1 MEPESPILLTIRQM
15 YAADQAAMAAG
26 IPGTRLMAAAG
37 AAVASAV
44 RRLAG
49 EGARP
54 RVLALCGPGNN
65 GGDGF
70 VAAGL
75 LAAAGWPVRVA
86 LLGERSSLT
95 GDAAWAAEQWSGA
108 VEPAMPALLG
118 EADIVIDALFGAGLC
133 RPLAGAAF
141 TLVKALAESGL
152 PVVAVDVPSGVNG
165 DTGQVMG
172 AAAPARITVTFF
184 RRKPG
189 HLLLP
194 GRQLCGRVDVADIG
208 IPPAVLGVIAP
219 TLFANEPV
227 FWQALYPRPRL
238 DGHKYARGHL
248 LLLGGAVMTGAARLA
263 ARAALRVGAG
273 LVTLACDPAARLIYS
288 LSQASLIVAPLLS
301 PDAFATLLADS
312 RRNALLLGPGAGTV
326 GEGAVLLRGA
336 TLAALGAG
344 RCGVLDADIFSVFAD
359 DLATLR
365 QAGLDRHWVL
375 TPHEGEF
382 HRLFRDISGSRLE
395 RAQEAA
401 RRSGAVVLLKGA
413 DTVIAAPDGRAAINH
428 NAPPDLATAGSG
440 DVLSGL
446 IAGLLAQGMP
456 AFEAAC
462 AGAWLHGESGRVAGP
477 GLIADDL
484 PDALRSVLSALR
496 QAFESPSSGAKGL

>member
-1 MEPESPILLTIRQM
+1 MEPESPILLTINQM

-26 IPGTRLMAAAG
+26 IPGPRLMAAAG

-44 RRLAG
+44 QTLAG

-86 LLGERSSLT
+86 LLGERGALA
-95 GDAAWAAEQWSGA
+95 GDAAWAATQWSGA
-108 VEPAMPALLG
+108 VEPATPALLAD
-118 EADIVIDALFGAGLC
+118 ADIVIDALFGAGLR
-133 RPLAGAAF
+133 RPLEGAALG
-141 TLVKALAESGL
+141 LVQALAASGL

-172 AAAPARITVTFF
+172 AAAPAQVTVTFF

-194 GRQLCGRVDVADIG
+194 GRQLCGSLVLADIG
-208 IPPAVLGVIAP
+208 IPSSVLGQIAP
-219 TLFANEPV
+219 TLFANDP
-227 FWQALYPRPRL
+227 ALWRAQYPWPRL
-238 DGHKYARGHL
+238 EGHKYARGHL

-273 LVTLACDPAARLIYS
+273 LVTLACDPSAALIYS
-288 LSQASLIVAPLLS
+288 LSQASLIVAPLDSL
-301 PDAFATLLADS
+301 DGFTALLADP
-312 RRNALLLGPGAGTV
+312 RRNALLLGPGAGTT
-326 GEGAVLLRGA
+326 GEAAALLRAA

-344 RCGVLDADIFSVFAD
+344 RAGVLDADIFSIFAG
-359 DLATLR
+359 DLSTLQ
-365 QAGLDRHWVL
+365 QAGLNEHWVL

-382 HRLFRDISGSRLE
+382 QRLFGQIAGSRLA
-395 RAQEAA
+395 RAQGAA

-462 AGAWLHGESGRVAGP
+462 AGTWLHGESGRVAGP

-484 PDALRSVLSALR
+484 PEALRPVLAALR
-496 QAFESPSSGAKGL
+496 RGFESAPAG